1 MNIDPV
7 TLAKSYQEMQQNY
20 AFRLLM
26 KRIGSLKTLSYQ
38 QAMAG
43 DDPTARARLQIC
55 DVLISYLS
63 REIEF
68 TKKEAERKLRSNDK
82 K

>member
-7 TLAKSYQEMQQNY
+7 TLAKSYQEMQNSY

-26 KRIGSLKTLSYQ
+26 KKIGSLKTSSYK
-38 QAMAG
+38 ALRE
-43 DDPTARARLQIC
+43 DEDPTARATLQVC
-55 DVLISYLS
+55 DSLIGYLS
-63 REIEF
+63 NQIEF
-68 TKKEAERKLRSNDK
+68 TKKEAERKLRDSNK